1 LAAELEL
8 WAGAP
13 KKRLRSAGAR
23 DVLAMVHVCVYI
35 RIMKRRDL
43 ERRLR
48 EMGWT
53 LRRHGGKHDVW
64 ISADGA
70 FTEFVPRH
78 PEINEKLAQVI
89 LRRTKERQ

>member
-1 LAAELEL
+1 
-8 WAGAP
+8 
-13 KKRLRSAGAR
+13 
-23 DVLAMVHVCVYI
+23 MVHVCVYI
-35 RIMKRRDL
+35 GIMTRREL

-78 PEINEKLAQVI
+78 PEINERLAQVI
-89 LRRTKERQ
+89 LRRAKERQ